1 MSKGQ
6 QRSNRE
12 KRKPKK
18 ERDKDPVK
26 ASSVTAAF
34 ERPSLGQ
41 IGAREE
47 EITAVDPDGFTCR
60 RGAGEHRRGDHGD
73 GATMLLQGTRRLVQH
88 ACPIGS
94 TSRPPKKIL
103 PASTMEQSHNRG
115 DDREDAARR
124 RRD

>member
-34 ERPSLGQ
+34 ERP
-41 IGAREE
+41 AR
-47 EITAVDPDGFTCR
+47 PNR
-60 RGAGEHRRGDHGD
+60 RPRKRNNRQA
-73 GATMLLQGTRRLVQH
+73 
-88 ACPIGS
+88 
-94 TSRPPKKIL
+94 
-103 PASTMEQSHNRG
+103 QSHRS
-115 DDREDAARR
+115 
-124 RRD
+124 